1 MARVI
6 TLLLVLAA
14 VAVPAGCGSSESEPE
29 PDRNLLSAGQ
39 VTSEFQEETGDDLRA
54 AAGTDPSWEQFN
66 FGLNPAPKLVK
77 EYGIFSIYVV
87 DPGNLEAVNSLL
99 ADKTTGDPLP
109 ADTDGVQWEKDELS
123 GTWIAYKRYA
133 DNVVL
138 TWFSESKT
146 QTVDERFERLDT
158 ILASLDDQA

>member
-1 MARVI
+1 MARVL

-146 QTVDERFERLDT
+146 QTADERFERLDT
-158 ILASLDDQA
+158 ILSSLDDQA